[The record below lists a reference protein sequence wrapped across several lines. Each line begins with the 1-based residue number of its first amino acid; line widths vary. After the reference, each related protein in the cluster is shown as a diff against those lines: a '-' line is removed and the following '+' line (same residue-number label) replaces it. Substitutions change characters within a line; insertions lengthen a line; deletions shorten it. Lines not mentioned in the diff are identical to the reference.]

1 MKKVLGYWFGVLRS
15 TLNYWLDSDA
25 FIHAAALA
33 FFTVFSVAPVV
44 IIVVSIVGA
53 VLGEEAARGQIAQQL
68 RQAIGPEAAEAV
80 QTAVASSRIE
90 RTGLLP
96 TLLGVGAMLFGATTV
111 FAQMQRSL
119 NLIWGV
125 IAKPSRNS
133 IYLLVKARLL
143 SLAVVLAFGF
153 VLLVSLLLGVILN
166 ALVTFASGWLPL
178 PASLL
183 TGIETTVSL
192 MVVTVLFATIFR
204 VLPDVILRW
213 KDVML
218 GAFVTASLFTFGRT
232 LIALYLAETAPA
244 STYGAAGSLVLLL
257 LWVNYS
263 SLILLFGAAFTRA
276 HRESRGL
283 PIRPRNS
290 AVLMHIELVEEHGN
304 ELTGRPPPPDADA
317 TAADGQD
324 DTSASGSRPPAADP
338 QQHASAPAR

>member
-1 MKKVLGYWFGVLRS
+1 MRKFFSYWFGVARG
-15 TLNYWLDSDA
+15 TLKYWIDADA

-53 VLGEEAARGQIAQQL
+53 VLGEDAARGEIAAQL
-68 RQAIGPEAAEAV
+68 QQAIGPEAAQAV

-90 RTGLLP
+90 SSGPLP
-96 TLLGVGAMLFGATTV
+96 TLIGIGAMLFGATTV

-119 NLIWGV
+119 NMIWGV
-125 IAKPSRNS
+125 TAKPSRNS
-133 IYLLVKARLL
+133 IVLLLKARLL
-143 SLAVVLAFGF
+143 SLMVVLAIGF
-153 VLLVSLLLGVILN
+153 VLLVSLLLSVILN
-166 ALVTFASGWLPL
+166 AVIAFASGWLPV
-178 PASLL
+178 PGALL
-183 TGIETTVSL
+183 AGVETVVSL
-192 MVVTVLFATIFR
+192 TVVTLLFATIFR
-204 VLPDVILRW
+204 VLPDVVLHW

-218 GAFVTASLFTFGRT
+218 GAFFTAVLFTLGRS

-276 HRESRGL
+276 NREARGL

-290 AVLMHIELVEEHGN
+290 AVLVHTEVIEEPAGLA
-304 ELTGRPPPPDADA
+304 GRPPP
-317 TAADGQD
+317 Q
-324 DTSASGSRPPAADP
+324 
-338 QQHASAPAR
+338 QQHQALG